1 MENKPL
7 RYFTGVRVKF
17 HGPTDTKPARVRA
30 TFCDPPDAL
39 NAPRKSRT
47 IDWNEKIEDCYT
59 FAAQLLMNDDS
70 RERKALRPFSPEGN
84 WVPDCRISTDDG
96 YIIGFMWNY
105 DKASS
110 HAN

>member
-30 TFCDPPDAL
+30 TFCDPTDAV

-59 FAAQLLMNDDS
+59 FAAQLLMNDV
-70 RERKALRPFSPEGN
+70 RPFRN

-96 YIIGFMWNY
+96 CIIGFMCNY

-110 HAN
+110 RAN